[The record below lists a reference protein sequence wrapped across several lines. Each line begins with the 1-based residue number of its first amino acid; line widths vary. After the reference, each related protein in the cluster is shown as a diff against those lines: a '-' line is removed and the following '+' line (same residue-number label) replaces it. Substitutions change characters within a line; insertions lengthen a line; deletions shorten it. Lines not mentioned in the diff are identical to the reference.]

1 MVSLLAPLLGLACR
15 DRENIEHH
23 PNESQ
28 GELSVPSLDGEA
40 NIEAPSLPLADE
52 PLVSPLTEPSDSPL
66 VSGPEVPQ
74 ADQLPLA
81 DLMRL
86 PESVTRSH
94 ADLAT
99 PGSDSDPQNEEERKA
114 ARLRVDVRRKR
125 DAAEVDPDGSRV
137 RERTDAGVSVDVG
150 GDASV
155 RGGVQVEREPG
166 EEWRDPVPN
175 VGVEKRF

>member
-1 MVSLLAPLLGLACR
+1 M
-15 DRENIEHH
+15 
-23 PNESQ
+23 
-28 GELSVPSLDGEA
+28 
-40 NIEAPSLPLADE
+40 
-52 PLVSPLTEPSDSPL
+52 

-155 RGGVQVEREPG
+155 RGGPG
-166 EEWRDPVPN
+166 DVMTNMWSIIIGPGRVMS
-175 VGVEKRF
+175 

>member
-15 DRENIEHH
+15 DREGIEHH
-23 PNESQ
+23 PTESQ
-28 GELSVPSLDGEA
+28 SEISVSSHEGEA
-40 NIEAPSLPLADE
+40 NIEAPSSPLANE
-52 PLVSPLTEPSDSPL
+52 PLVSSPTEPSDSPP
-66 VSGPEVPQ
+66 VSAPEAPPP
-74 ADQLPLA
+74 DDPPLEN
-81 DLMRL
+81 LMRL

-94 ADLAT
+94 AELAT
-99 PGSDSDPQNEEERKA
+99 PGSDSDPQAEEERKA
-114 ARLRVDVRRKR
+114 ARLRVDVRRLR
-125 DAAEVDPDGSRV
+125 DAAEIDPDGSRV

-166 EEWRDPVPN
+166 EEWRDPVPS